1 VTSRS
6 LLTLSGA
13 AIELGDSAVLGCY
26 PTLMLQIIPEG
37 YTVISAPETADIC
50 LSQGRILVVD
60 DDDIQRSVLQAV
72 LEASGF
78 EVETV
83 SSGRAAVQRILDGKY
98 DLVLL
103 DYQLPEIDG
112 LTIARLVR
120 GLMGEVARPRLIAL
134 TALTDI
140 VIGRELMSG
149 KVFDN
154 VVSKSV
160 DLPEL
165 LAILTRY
172 LRSTRKAL
180 ALKSADISGG

>member
-1 VTSRS
+1 VI
-6 LLTLSGA
+6 A
-13 AIELGDSAVLGCY
+13 AR
-26 PTLMLQIIPEG
+26 
-37 YTVISAPETADIC
+37 ETGEIC
-50 LSQGRILVVD
+50 LSQSRILVVE
-60 DDDIQRSVLQAV
+60 DDDIQRSVLQTV
-72 LEASGF
+72 LEAGGF

-83 SSGRAAVQRILDGKY
+83 SSGRAAVERIFDGKF

-120 GLMGEVARPRLIAL
+120 GLMGEAARPRLIAL

-149 KVFDN
+149 KAFDN
-154 VVSKSV
+154 VVAKSV

-165 LAILTRY
+165 LAIVTRY
-172 LRSTRKAL
+172 LHSARKAL
-180 ALKSADISGG
+180 ALESVRLYPETSPSAA

>member
-1 VTSRS
+1 VTS
-6 LLTLSGA
+6 
-13 AIELGDSAVLGCY
+13 
-26 PTLMLQIIPEG
+26 P
-37 YTVISAPETADIC
+37 PETGDIC
-50 LSQGRILVVD
+50 LSQGRILVVE
-60 DDDIQRSVLQAV
+60 DDDIQRSVLQSV
-72 LEASGF
+72 LAAGGF

-83 SSGRAAVQRILDGKY
+83 SSGGVAVPKILDGRY

-140 VIGRELMSG
+140 VIGRELVSG
-149 KVFDN
+149 KAFDN
-154 VVSKSV
+154 ILGKSV

-165 LAILTRY
+165 LAIVTRY
-172 LRSTRKAL
+172 LRSARKAL
-180 ALKSADISGG
+180 ALESGGTSRTLGQIGGSGGNLIG